1 MLRKKIKWNQIG
13 FSIKTT
19 DGRKRVG
26 DKNRNRKQG
35 Q

>member
-1 MLRKKIKWNQIG
+1 MLRKKIKWNQIR

-19 DGRKRVG
+19 DGRKRVEN
-26 DKNRNRKQG
+26 KNRNRKQE